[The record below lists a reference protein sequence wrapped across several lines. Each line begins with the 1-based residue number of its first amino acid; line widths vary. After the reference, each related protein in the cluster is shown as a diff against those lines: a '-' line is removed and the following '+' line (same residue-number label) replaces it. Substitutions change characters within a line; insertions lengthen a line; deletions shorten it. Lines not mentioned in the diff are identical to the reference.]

1 MEESYLSKL
10 AALEQKLNDCKP
22 VLKELFSKIWKS
34 SPKKISNVVDK
45 IVERISKSK
54 YFIKIIINKILEANR
69 SEFDNLILR
78 LNEQNPGGDV
88 GVLAPIFLNHF
99 IMKPG
104 QASFI
109 GPNEPHAYLYGGNL
123 FKIYL
128 I

>member
-10 AALEQKLNDCKP
+10 AALEQKLNDCQP

-54 YFIKIIINKILEANR
+54 YFVKIIINKILEENR

-78 LNEQNPGGDV
+78 LNKQNPGGDV

-99 IMKPG
+99 IIKPG
-104 QASFI
+104 QALFI
-109 GPNEPHAYLYGGNL
+109 GPNEPHAYLYGG
-123 FKIYL
+123 KIF
-128 I
+128 